1 MTLYRSEMTRFSYY
15 EKPGGVMV
23 VGLDDCMGDWGW
35 IAMDWQEFEKLDDNE
50 KDRLGEESFQ

>member
-1 MTLYRSEMTRFSYY
+1 MARYGYY

-35 IAMDWQEFEKLDDNE
+35 IPMDWKEFNKLDDSE